1 MDIEIVKQ
9 KETPLL
15 SRKRVTAKITAEAA
29 TPSRLKIRDE
39 LAKKLKV
46 DPSLVIIK
54 HLYSQ
59 FGDKTVKIIANLYE
73 KRELLE
79 KFEHK
84 KLVAKHQEKQEGT
97 TEAKET
103 KAEAK
108 PAAT

>member
-15 SRKRVTAKITAEAA
+15 SRKRVTAKLVAEAA
-29 TPSRLKIRDE
+29 TPSRLVIRNE

-54 HLYSQ
+54 HLYPQ
-59 FGDKTVKIIANLYE
+59 FGDRTVKIIVNVYE
-73 KRELLE
+73 KREVLE

-84 KLVAKHQEKQEGT
+84 KLVAKHQEKQDGS
-97 TEAKET
+97 
-103 KAEAK
+103 AEAK
-108 PAAT
+108 SAAA